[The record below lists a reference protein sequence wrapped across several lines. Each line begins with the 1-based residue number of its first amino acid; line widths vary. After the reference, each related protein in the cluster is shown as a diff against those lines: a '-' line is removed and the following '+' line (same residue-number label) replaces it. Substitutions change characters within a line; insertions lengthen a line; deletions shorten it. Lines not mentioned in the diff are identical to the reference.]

1 MLESNLLIW
10 LFILGLGFPIL
21 NVVLHEVTERL
32 ARKQHPLAIALRR
45 VRQYVLLPLALLL
58 VMRILF
64 RIASTEP
71 STRILETLTWV
82 AVVVAAIPLL
92 NAFLTTKKTS
102 IPGQIQVP
110 NLLFQTI
117 RALVI
122 LLILYRVLGGI
133 WEVDLSGLAAALG
146 VGSLV
151 VALALQDTLSNL
163 VSGLLLLIASPF
175 KEGDWIEVNGIKG
188 RVIEQNWWSVTLEHN
203 GWEKKIT
210 IPNGT
215 LSKATIE
222 NFETDGVWKK
232 FSVSFSYDDSPNEV
246 LNALKTIGK
255 GIQDRLTYP
264 ELLPMIDS
272 FGDSAINYT
281 IWFKKQ
287 PTGGNVKV
295 INTFMSEVYHL
306 AKRHNF
312 TIPYPINVQYK
323 IDANDGI
330 PNKVPNATDNRLQ
343 EMADFL
349 RSLTYFSSLE
359 DTKINELATKAK
371 FEVYGSGEFIIEQG
385 MDDEGLYF
393 VCTGKVGIS
402 TKTRQ
407 RDEREVNSLKRGS
420 VFGELAV
427 FPGEVSPITAVAK
440 QDVEVV
446 VIPDEDVMQLIES
459 NPKFSLEFS
468 QFIEQRRKAMTAIQ
482 GIGRKSNET
491 VVSNGKVGSL
501 N

>member
-21 NVVLHEVTERL
+21 NVVLHEAVERL
-32 ARKQHPLAIALRR
+32 AKKQHPLALALSRLR
-45 VRQYVLLPLALLL
+45 KYVLPPLTLLL
-58 VMRILF
+58 VIRILF

-117 RALVI
+117 RAVVI

-133 WEVDLSGLAAALG
+133 WQVDLSGLAAALG

-175 KEGDWIEVNGIKG
+175 KEGDWIEVDGIKG

-203 GWEKKIT
+203 FWEKKVT

-222 NFETDGVWKK
+222 NFGQDGIWKK
-232 FSVSFSYDDSPNEV
+232 IDFSFSYDDAPDNVMSVLTSISAGFEDDLDYGEISPF
-246 LNALKTIGK
+246 IS
-255 GIQDRLTYP
+255 
-264 ELLPMIDS
+264 S
-272 FGDSAINYT
+272 FGDSGINYS
-281 IWFKKQ
+281 IWFKSAPDSK
-287 PTGGNVKV
+287 
-295 INTFMSEVYHL
+295 FYLHSEFITRIYYL

-312 TIPYPINVQYK
+312 TIPYPIEIAYEYDGK
-323 IDANDGI
+323 DGI
-330 PNKVPNATDNRLQ
+330 PNKIPHAKENRLQ

-349 RSLTYFSSLE
+349 RSLPYLLSLE
-359 DTKINELATKAK
+359 DTKINQLATKAK
-371 FEVYGSGEFIIEQG
+371 FLSYGSNEFIVQQG
-385 MDDEGLYF
+385 LDDEGLYF
-393 VCTGKVGIS
+393 IYTGKVGIE

-407 RDEREVNSLKRGS
+407 GDNREVSSLSSGDI
-420 VFGELAV
+420 FGELAI
-427 FPGEVSPITAVAK
+427 FPGEVSPITAV
-440 QDVEVV
+440 VEQAAEIVL
-446 VIPDEDVMQLIES
+446 IPDKDVMQLIES
-459 NPKFSLEFS
+459 NAQFSLEFS
-468 QFIEQRRKAMTAIQ
+468 QFIEQRRKAMGFLQ
-482 GIGRKSNET
+482 GIGSESNQPAQ
-491 VVSNGKVGSL
+491 SNGRVRSF

>member
-21 NVVLHEVTERL
+21 NVVLHEATERL

-45 VRQYVLLPLALLL
+45 LRQYVLLPLALLL

-92 NAFLTTKKTS
+92 NAFLTIKKTS

-117 RALVI
+117 RGGVI
-122 LLILYRVLGGI
+122 LLILYRVGGI
-133 WEVDLSGLAAALG
+133 WQIDLSGLAAALG

-175 KEGDWIEVNGIKG
+175 KEGDWIEVNGMQG
-188 RVIEQNWWSVTLEHN
+188 RVIEQNWWSVTLEHT
-203 GWEKKIT
+203 GVGIRTT
-210 IPNGT
+210 IPNGQ
-215 LSKATIE
+215 LSKATIQ
-222 NFETDGVWKK
+222 NYYQGGVWKK
-232 FSVSFSYDDSPNEV
+232 IYVSFSYDDSPNEV
-246 LNALKTIGK
+246 LNVLNTIGK
-255 GIQDRLTYP
+255 GVRDRLTFP
-264 ELLPMIDS
+264 ELEVFIDS
-272 FGDSAINYT
+272 FGDSGINYK
-281 IWFKKQ
+281 IGFQKQ
-287 PTGGNVKV
+287 AAGGNVTV
-295 INTFMSEVYHL
+295 INAFMSEIYFL

-312 TIPYPINVQYK
+312 TITYPINVQYK

-468 QFIEQRRKAMTAIQ
+468 QFIEQRRKAMAAIQ
-482 GIGRKSNET
+482 AIGSKS
-491 VVSNGKVGSL
+491 
-501 N
+501 

>member
-21 NVVLHEVTERL
+21 NVVLHEATEHF

-45 VRQYVLLPLALLL
+45 VRQYVLLPLVLLL

-82 AVVVAAIPLL
+82 AVVVAAISLL

-102 IPGQIQVP
+102 IPRQIQVP

-117 RALVI
+117 RGGVI
-122 LLILYRVLGGI
+122 LLILYRVGGI
-133 WEVDLSGLAAALG
+133 WQIDLSGLAAALG

-151 VALALQDTLSNL
+151 VALALQDTFSNL

-175 KEGDWIEVNGIKG
+175 KEGDWIEVNGMQG
-188 RVIEQNWWSVTLEHN
+188 RVIDQNWWSVTLEHA
-203 GWEKKIT
+203 GKGIRTT
-210 IPNGT
+210 IPNGQ
-215 LSKATIE
+215 LSKATIQSYYQGG
-222 NFETDGVWKK
+222 GVWKK
-232 FSVSFSYDDSPNEV
+232 IYVSFSYDDSPNEV
-246 LNALKTIGK
+246 VNALSTIGK
-255 GIQDRLTYP
+255 GVRGRLTCP
-264 ELLPMIDS
+264 ELEIYIDS
-272 FGDSAINYT
+272 FGESGVNYK
-281 IWFKKQ
+281 IGYQKQ
-287 PTGGNVKV
+287 AVGGNIAVL
-295 INTFMSEVYHL
+295 NALMSEIYFL

-312 TIPYPINVQYK
+312 TITYPINVQYTFDAK
-323 IDANDGI
+323 FDANDRI
-330 PNKVPNATDNRLQ
+330 PNKLANPTDNRLQ

-349 RSLTYFSSLE
+349 RSLTYLSSLE

-385 MDDEGLYF
+385 INDEGLYF
-393 VCTGKVGIS
+393 VYTGKVGIL

-407 RDEREVNSLKRGS
+407 RDEHEVNSLKRGS

-446 VIPDEDVMQLIES
+446 VIPDEDVMELIES
-459 NPKFSLEFS
+459 NLKFSLEFS
-468 QFIEQRRKAMTAIQ
+468 QFIEQRRKAMAAIQ
-482 GIGRKSNET
+482 AIGSKS
-491 VVSNGKVGSL
+491 
-501 N
+501 